1 MSSAEALISDLC
13 LRGFALEG
21 PWAMA
26 QAGSELI
33 SSHGKPWPIEIDGK
47 PIKNGKMVDLSMA
60 NC

>member
-1 MSSAEALISDLC
+1 MSSAKALISDLC
-13 LRGFALEG
+13 LRGFALEE

-47 PIKNGKMVDLSMA
+47 TY
-60 NC
+60 